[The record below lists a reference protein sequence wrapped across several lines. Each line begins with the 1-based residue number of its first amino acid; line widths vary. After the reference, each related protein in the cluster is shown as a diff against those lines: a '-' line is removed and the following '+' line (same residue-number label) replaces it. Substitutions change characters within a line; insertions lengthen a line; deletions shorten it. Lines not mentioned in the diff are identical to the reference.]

1 MIESIEAQSR
11 ALQVGKASNVGLI
24 SGTSGHRRPN
34 GAAQMLPTLV
44 LPQMT
49 NWWKCVITLLRLSVF
64 VSMYRRLC
72 ILFLHIFCS
81 VRSGRIKLVP
91 EAGESLE
98 PGSCPPL
105 AGHQPLLQIIF
116 LWTLTEKKN
125 ASFMILQWLDQ
136 TWYLS
141 LAALAALV

>member
-72 ILFLHIFCS
+72 ILFLHIDKTTKWS
-81 VRSGRIKLVP
+81 EIDDLVHQDFFDWYV
-91 EAGESLE
+91 
-98 PGSCPPL
+98 SCCHMRYLGL
-105 AGHQPLLQIIF
+105 AGAGRQNRQAGRQTDRQVCKKCIF
-116 LWTLTEKKN
+116 NVNFTTTKAIN
-125 ASFMILQWLDQ
+125 
-136 TWYLS
+136 TY
-141 LAALAALV
+141 